1 MLIQQSL
8 LLLVLLRFQALNWV
22 QTRLHGTRK
31 QDHTAVS
38 SRRAHTSGDLHR
50 NGDELDDGWA
60 AAMLSIGTLGGPKG
74 RHGSGTPWTTAAA
87 GADELDR
94 LQEELRL
101 LVRAQAVVTGGEDDD
116 GGGGGGRQRR
126 SLSRTSSSTNGREV
140 VAKLKQRSIRKIMA
154 AALGGLLHRP
164 SCRETMPEATV
175 SEIIW
180 SLLHKN
186 THPEKPA
193 LPHTVMK
200 GDPTVPTPQ
209 KDKQEGTKWIRTDS
223 EYIVLDLEI

>member
-8 LLLVLLRFQALNWV
+8 LLLVLLRFQALNWM

-38 SRRAHTSGDLHR
+38 SRCAHTSGDLHR
-50 NGDELDDGWA
+50 NDDELDGGWE
-60 AAMLSIGTLGGPKG
+60 AAMLSIGTFGGPKG
-74 RHGSGTPWTTAAA
+74 RHGSDTPWTTAAA

-101 LVRAQAVVTGGEDDD
+101 LVRAQAVVTGAEDD
-116 GGGGGGRQRR
+116 GGGGGSHRR

-164 SCRETMPEATV
+164 SCRETMPEAT
-175 SEIIW
+175 IIW

-193 LPHTVMK
+193 LPEPVMN
-200 GDPTVPTPQ
+200 GDPTVQTPQ

>member
-1 MLIQQSL
+1 M
-8 LLLVLLRFQALNWV
+8 RALNWM
-22 QTRLHGTRK
+22 QTRLNGTRK

-50 NGDELDDGWA
+50 NDGDLDGGWA
-60 AAMLSIGTLGGPKG
+60 TAMLSIGTFGVTEGGGGHKR
-74 RHGSGTPWTTAAA
+74 RHGSDTPWTAAA

-101 LVRAQAVVTGGEDDD
+101 LVRANGAVVTGADDDD
-116 GGGGGGRQRR
+116 GGGGGRHRR

-164 SCRETMPEATV
+164 NCRETMPEASV

-186 THPEKPA
+186 THPEKPV
-193 LPHTVMK
+193 LPEPVMK
-200 GDPTVPTPQ
+200 GDPTVQTPQ
-209 KDKQEGTKWIRTDS
+209 KDKQEGSKWIRTDS
-223 EYIVLDLEI
+223 EYIVLDLEM